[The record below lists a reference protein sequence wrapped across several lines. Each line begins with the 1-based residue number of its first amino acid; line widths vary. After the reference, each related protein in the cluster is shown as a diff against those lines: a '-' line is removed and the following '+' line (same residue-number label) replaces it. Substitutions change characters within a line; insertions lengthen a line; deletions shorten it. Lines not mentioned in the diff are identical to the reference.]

1 MHDAQPSPDLE
12 TIKLRAR
19 DTWMAGDY
27 GKIAESIIPAAEQFI
42 ARRSI
47 KPGMKVL
54 DLACGTGNLAIP
66 AARAGAEVVG
76 VDIASNL
83 LEQARSR
90 AGAEGLAISFEEG
103 DAEDLAY
110 PGGSFDLI
118 VTMFGAMFAARPDRA
133 AAEMLR
139 VCRPGGQ
146 IAMANWT
153 PGGFAGQMFRTV
165 ANHVPP
171 AQVPPPL
178 LWGDEQVVRERLA
191 KGTSRIDTTVFAAE
205 IRYPFAPAAVVD
217 HFRQYFGPVRDAFEA
232 LPEAQGDLLY
242 RDLVA
247 LWGEHNQAN
256 DGTTFVRS
264 DYLEVTATRCS
275 T

>member
-1 MHDAQPSPDLE
+1 MQDAQPSPGLE
-12 TIKLRAR
+12 TFKLQAR
-19 DTWMAGDY
+19 NTWMAGDY
-27 GKIAESIIPAAEQFI
+27 GKIAQPIMGTAEEFM

-47 KPGMKVL
+47 RPGMRVL

-90 AGAEGLAISFEEG
+90 AGEEGLAISFEEG

-110 PGGSFDLI
+110 PDESFDLV
-118 VTMFGAMFAARPDRA
+118 VTMFGAMFAPRPDRT

-153 PGGFAGQMFRTV
+153 PVGFAGQMFRAV

-171 AQVPPPL
+171 AQVPPPV
-178 LWGDEQVVRERLA
+178 LWGDEQVVRERLG
-191 KGTSRIDTTVFAAE
+191 KGSSRIDTSAFAAE

-217 HFRQYFGPVRDAFEA
+217 HFRQYFGPVRNAFEA
-232 LPEAQGDLLY
+232 LPEAQANSLY

-247 LWGEHNQAN
+247 LWSEHNEAK
-256 DGTTFVRS
+256 DDTTFVKS
-264 DYLEVTATRCS
+264 EYLDVTATRCS